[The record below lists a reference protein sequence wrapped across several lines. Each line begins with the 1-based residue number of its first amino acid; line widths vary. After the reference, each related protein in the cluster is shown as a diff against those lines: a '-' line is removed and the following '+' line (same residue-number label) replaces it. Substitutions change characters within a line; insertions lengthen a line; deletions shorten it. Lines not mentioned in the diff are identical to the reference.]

1 MKAAARAAGD
11 AVPWCSGFFV
21 WAYRLCAWA
30 AVRVG
35 GWACSLLG
43 RELAASLPVGQ
54 GFGDGRLNT
63 APATTA
69 AMAEIAK
76 APTISAG

>member
-11 AVPWCSGFFV
+11 AVPWCSGFLSGPV
-21 WAYRLCAWA
+21 GCA
-30 AVRVG
+30 RG
-35 GWACSLLG
+35 RACPLLG
-43 RELAASLPVGQ
+43 GELAAILPAGQ
-54 GFGDGRLNT
+54 CFGAGRLNT